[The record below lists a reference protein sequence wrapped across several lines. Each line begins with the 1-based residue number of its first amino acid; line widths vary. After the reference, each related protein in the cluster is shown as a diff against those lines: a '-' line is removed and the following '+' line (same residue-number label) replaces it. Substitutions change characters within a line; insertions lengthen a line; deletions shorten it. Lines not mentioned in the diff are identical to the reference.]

1 MATKIKKVRS
11 LFELSSTPE
20 LQKLAIVTAQ
30 NLGGSMTTFKEAMQV
45 LRDNAMESGDESS
58 IIDEVN
64 FCRDLV

>member
-1 MATKIKKVRS
+1 MAKIKKVRS

-30 NLGGSMTTFKEAMQV
+30 NLGGSVTTFKEAMQV
-45 LRDNAMESGDESS
+45 LRDNVMESGDEKGV
-58 IIDEVN
+58 IDEVN